1 MWRSSRNARGEGAW
15 SPPQL
20 HQRGRREVTDE
31 PPKIW
36 IDQYDLNLGVQG
48 GDQETL
54 DDVRE
59 HFDDLLEEAVDRDPK
74 LGEGEPDSRG
84 VQ

>member
-1 MWRSSRNARGEGAW
+1 MS
-15 SPPQL
+15 
-20 HQRGRREVTDE
+20 DKK

-36 IDQYDLNLGVQG
+36 IDHYDLNLGVQG

-59 HFDDLLEEAVDRDPK
+59 HFDDLLADAVERDPK
-74 LGEGEPDSRG
+74 LGEEEAASNRG
-84 VQ
+84 VE

>member
-1 MWRSSRNARGEGAW
+1 MSA
-15 SPPQL
+15 PPSTTITT
-20 HQRGRREVTDE
+20 RRTATMTDE

-36 IDQYDLNLGVQG
+36 IDQYDLNVGVQG
-48 GDQETL
+48 GPQDTI

-59 HFDDLLEEAVDRDPK
+59 HFDDVLADAVDRDPK
-74 LGEGEPDSRG
+74 LGEETDDGRG

>member
-1 MWRSSRNARGEGAW
+1 MS
-15 SPPQL
+15 
-20 HQRGRREVTDE
+20 DD

-48 GDQETL
+48 GDSDAL
-54 DDVRE
+54 SDVRD
-59 HFDDLLEEAVDRDPK
+59 HFDELLADAVERDPK
-74 LGEGEPDSRG
+74 LGESMDDRG